1 MNYQKEYAILVGQVD
16 RALFIL
22 EQYAQE
28 IPAVRRAGQLLLD
41 ALLEAEAHFMEQTES
56 EVPPHCSAM

>member
-22 EQYAQE
+22 EQYAQV
-28 IPAVRRAGQLLLD
+28 IPAVGRAGQLLLD

-56 EVPPHCSAM
+56 EISPHCSAM

>member
-28 IPAVRRAGQLLLD
+28 DPAVRRAGQLLLT
-41 ALLEAEAHFMEQTES
+41 ALRDAEAHFIEQTE
-56 EVPPHCSAM
+56 PAAL

>member
-22 EQYAQE
+22 ERYAHE
-28 IPAVRRAGQLLLD
+28 DPAVRRAGQLLLT
-41 ALLEAEAHFMEQTES
+41 ALQEAENHFIEQTEPES
-56 EVPPHCSAM
+56 RLSAAM

>member
-22 EQYAQE
+22 EQYARE
-28 IPAVRRAGQLLLD
+28 DPAVRRAGQLLLT
-41 ALLEAEAHFMEQTES
+41 ALQEAEAHFIEQTEP
-56 EVPPHCSAM
+56 EAL

>member
-28 IPAVRRAGQLLLD
+28 DPAVRRAGQLLLT
-41 ALLEAEAHFMEQTES
+41 ALQEAEAHFIEQTEPGS
-56 EVPPHCSAM
+56 C